1 MHVNATIFTEQLD
14 QNIGSVKE
22 PMSITGVM
30 MILMKEAKEKN
41 LQGGC
46 MCLD

>member
-1 MHVNATIFTEQLD
+1 MSVNATVFTEHLER
-14 QNIGSVKE
+14 NIGSVKE

-30 MILMKEAKEKN
+30 MILMKEAMEKN
-41 LQGGC
+41 CQRAC